1 MKKYAID
8 LDITKCISC
17 GACSIACMDQND
29 FQVKEGQRPFRNVFD
44 LEMEQKGEVKYSHLS
59 LACMH
64 CSDAPCIT
72 ACPSAC
78 LRKDPET
85 NLTVYDTTNCIGC
98 HSCAMACPYGI
109 PSFGENGKMIKCDGC
124 YVRVHHGMLPACVKA
139 CPVKALQLVDTE
151 AKEPQIPPEH
161 SLRMTS
167 AGIVEAAGVSKNN
180 CIHKPEPIL
189 HVRKRFVIIPSL
201 TVKFIKTPLKAL
213 FYLGFSAV
221 SFLLLYSLF
230 SESDMD
236 DRLL

>member
-124 YVRVHHGMLPACVKA
+124 YESITECFRPA
-139 CPVKALQLVDTE
+139 
-151 AKEPQIPPEH
+151 
-161 SLRMTS
+161 
-167 AGIVEAAGVSKNN
+167 
-180 CIHKPEPIL
+180 
-189 HVRKRFVIIPSL
+189 
-201 TVKFIKTPLKAL
+201 
-213 FYLGFSAV
+213 
-221 SFLLLYSLF
+221 
-230 SESDMD
+230 
-236 DRLL
+236 